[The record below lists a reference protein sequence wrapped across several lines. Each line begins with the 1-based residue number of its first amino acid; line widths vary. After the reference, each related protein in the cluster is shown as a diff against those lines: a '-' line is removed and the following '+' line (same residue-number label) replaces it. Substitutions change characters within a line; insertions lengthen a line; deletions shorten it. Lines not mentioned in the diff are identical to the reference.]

1 MGELGNINCIALHGF
16 CGMKR
21 IPYLKAKKDETRNA
35 DANDTHEYRMGRR
48 NKSYQE
54 KYRTGRSIHS

>member
-35 DANDTHEYRMGRR
+35 DANDTHE
-48 NKSYQE
+48 
-54 KYRTGRSIHS
+54 